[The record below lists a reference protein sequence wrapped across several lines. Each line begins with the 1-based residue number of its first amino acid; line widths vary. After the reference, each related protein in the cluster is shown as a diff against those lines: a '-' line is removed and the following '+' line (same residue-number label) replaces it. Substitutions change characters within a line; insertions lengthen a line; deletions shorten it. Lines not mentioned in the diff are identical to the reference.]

1 MKKAILGIWVWVVAG
16 AGFAVAADPD
26 TVTREAWRSVV
37 STNGVRVVTNGTVN
51 TVASTNTPAF
61 AGQWLF
67 GGAGVG
73 TTGVWVARGLTTN
86 DWVQLKP

>member
-1 MKKAILGIWVWVVAG
+1 MKKAVFSVGLLVAVC
-16 AGFAVAADPD
+16 AGLALAADPD

-37 STNGVRVVTNGTVN
+37 STNGVRVATNGTVY

>member
-1 MKKAILGIWVWVVAG
+1 MKKAVLVTGLVMAVCAG
-16 AGFAVAADPD
+16 LALAADPD

-37 STNGVRVVTNGTVN
+37 STNGVRVATNGTVN